1 MPNQSVQAEQAL
13 RGYEKTDSR
22 TADLARVARMA
33 QQAKKV
39 LSHIAALP
47 AAPAGGG
54 SPRAAASQ
62 PRSVGDSARV
72 ATEKLERLQKSGV
85 DLQRFYAQYDVQK
98 TGRVSYKDFADTLT
112 HLCAGV
118 NRQDLLAVA
127 AALDAQKAGSLAYG
141 ELLPALKA
149 VRDSPR
155 HQARPAYAKTTA
167 PPTPPEAPATA
178 TDAVVELLPLERVL
192 APNLAAPYDY
202 ETAQQKSERLRASQ
216 PPLSFARD
224 FHSAVP
230 FHVDGRAA
238 AAPAPSTSIS
248 GRPRRPHSAPPRAER
263 SSFYRDHFRHDAPPP
278 PSDAPVAESLRSVVA
293 AERERDYAAT
303 LGLTPAEAEA
313 AGLRS
318 AFETRQRD
326 RQRARGGA
334 AALDPLDEAQQSPLL
349 VAQAQA
355 TAVAATL
362 AQQRAKTLLNRVVRE
377 TRGNVPVLA
386 RLLRRADASGSGA
399 VSAEEL
405 RGALAAAGVRLA
417 EDEHVALCRLLR
429 GEAAADEPPRGAARP
444 VSRSLA
450 SSSVRSVLRADAGV
464 AIDRVVDLV
473 AARATAAAF
482 AHVTADER
490 DVLAR
495 REAGRVARKVLEAL
509 QAHAQPL
516 RLLRDTAAS
525 SATADGRVEDAP
537 VSWRQLR
544 DVLVYAQARVSPRD
558 LQVLRRTL
566 QLPDDDAAP
575 TRWGDV
581 EQRLAAAAA
590 DAADAAARATSVRA
604 HAAAEAAAG
613 RPVRY
618 SATFASSATLSA
630 VRSLGDLVDA
640 GLVASRAARLSAR
653 PFAKLRE
660 ALCAQPERV
669 TAAFLDE
676 RLARQPLAAR
686 LRAAGVA
693 LAPQDAQRLA
703 AHLQRSLDEAQ
714 ALRDAHAATVGSVD
728 DAGPAALAFFCDALA
743 MPVRARA
750 DHFADADARRG
761 LATRRRGPAA
771 LEAVDPRGGV
781 ACDDGVFAASARSL
795 GASPT
800 YATTLAVRP
809 SAAERLRH
817 PLLPSAK
824 RAASASLGSVLARRA
839 EDAATVADGSD
850 AASFW
855 RLPRSVDDALLFPTA
870 PHSASSYPRVPPF
883 LRPDGGA
890 SVGGASVGSGRRA
903 QSVDALRVRRGVV
916 SLATLQTAGGSSA
929 ASLAST
935 VVPPHSRGAAPPAA
949 ATPSETPAGAFSR
962 SAAPTT
968 AAHPATQ
975 AAARGD
981 TTRAAKAAASD
992 SLALYYAQRDRVFGG
1007 AAAQSAAARDVGPRA
1022 ERKGRFSRPAS
1033 PGGASQSSAASTLSS
1048 PAASQASAAS
1058 QSRGRRQLRRGEHAP
1073 PPRSDIFRSPDA
1085 ATPLGG
1091 RRARSVPPF
1100 ATYDA

>member
-1 MPNQSVQAEQAL
+1 MSKTTLQALVDSYEDIPALMSRIRDGNDVKTTRFHPAVMPNQSVQAEQAL

-22 TADLARVARMA
+22 TSDLARVARMA

-112 HLCAGV
+112 HLSAGV

-141 ELLPALKA
+141 DLLPALKA

-167 PPTPPEAPATA
+167 PPPAPEPPAAAA
-178 TDAVVELLPLERVL
+178 TDAVVELLPLQRVL

-224 FHSAVP
+224 FHA
-230 FHVDGRAA
+230 R
-238 AAPAPSTSIS
+238 
-248 GRPRRPHSAPPRAER
+248 RPRRPHSAPPRAER

-278 PSDAPVAESLRSVVA
+278 PSDAPVAESLRCRVD

-334 AALDPLDEAQQSPLL
+334 AAVDPLDEAQQSPLL

-417 EDEHVALCRLLR
+417 ED
-429 GEAAADEPPRGAARP
+429 D
-444 VSRSLA
+444 LA

-525 SATADGRVEDAP
+525 PAAAAAVAAGGVEDAP

-566 QLPDDDAAP
+566 QLPDDGDGDGDAAAA
-575 TRWGDV
+575 RWGDV
-581 EQRLAAAAA
+581 ERRLAAAAT
-590 DAADAAARATSVRA
+590 DAADAAAHATSVRA
-604 HAAAEAAAG
+604 HAAEAAAAG
-613 RPVRY
+613 RPLRY

-630 VRSLGDLVDA
+630 
-640 GLVASRAARLSAR
+640 
-653 PFAKLRE
+653 LRE
-660 ALCAQPERV
+660 ALSAQPERV

-676 RLARQPLAAR
+676 RLAPLPLAAR
-686 LRAAGVA
+686 LRAAASRWRRRTRSASRRICSAASTRRSRCATRTRPPSASGGV
-693 LAPQDAQRLA
+693 DA
-703 AHLQRSLDEAQ
+703 
-714 ALRDAHAATVGSVD
+714 
-728 DAGPAALAFFCDALA
+728 AGPAALAFFCDALA

-781 ACDDGVFAASARSL
+781 ACDVGVFAASARSL

-809 SAAERLRH
+809 ATAERLRH

-824 RAASASLGSVLARRA
+824 RAAPASLGSVLARRA
-839 EDAATVADGSD
+839 DAADASD
-850 AASFW
+850 AAESFW
-855 RLPRSVDDALLFPTA
+855 QLPRSVDDALLFPTA

-883 LRPDGGA
+883 LRLGGGGGA
-890 SVGGASVGSGRRA
+890 SVGGGSVGAGRA
-903 QSVDALRVRRGVV
+903 QSVDALRARRGVV
-916 SLATLQTAGGSSA
+916 SLAALQTAGGSSA

-935 VVPPHSRGAAPPAA
+935 VVPPHSRGAGTAAAAA

-962 SAAPTT
+962 SAAPAA

-981 TTRAAKAAASD
+981 AARAAKAASD
-992 SLALYYAQRDRVFGG
+992 SLALYHAQRDRVFGG
-1007 AAAQSAAARDVGPRA
+1007 AVAAAQSAAAGDGGARA

-1033 PGGASQSSAASTLSS
+1033 PGGASQASAASTLSS
-1048 PAASQASAAS
+1048 PAASL
-1058 QSRGRRQLRRGEHAP
+1058 SRGRRRGEHAP
-1073 PPRSDIFRSPDA
+1073 PPRSDIFRTPDA
-1085 ATPLGG
+1085 ATPLAG